1 MAGKLSM
8 GSNHSTLNNVTV
20 DTGVK
25 GMQGKATEKLQYWL
39 QKKQTK
45 KKKKKK
51 KKYKHQIKSHLKKK
65 I

>member
-1 MAGKLSM
+1 M

-25 GMQGKATEKLQYWL
+25 WMQGKATEKLQYWL
-39 QKKQTK
+39 QKNKTK
-45 KKKKKK
+45 KHQKTI
-51 KKYKHQIKSHLKKK
+51 KYKHQIKSHSKKK